1 MSPGPVIGVDA
12 GGTKLLAGVLR
23 NDNEDSE
30 DLTVGHRVRRLWSGG
45 DRAEVLSTMV
55 EAVAAART
63 AAGTDVTAVGFGI
76 PALLDFSRGVAVSS
90 VHLPL
95 EGLAF
100 RDLMSDR
107 LGLPVFVDNDANLA
121 ALAEQRIGAARGARN
136 VVLLTLGTGIGSG
149 IVLDGR
155 VFRGTTGAGVE
166 IGHMTIDHHGP
177 PCQGTCPGRGC
188 LEVMASGTAI
198 GRDGTDAGRRDPA
211 SALGRAVAQR
221 GVVTGE
227 EVAQL
232 ALAGDPAACSV
243 MAAIGRSLGA
253 GLASVVNIFE
263 PEVIVIGGGAAAAGD
278 LLLDPAREVVAERAL
293 RPSRDG
299 VRIVPAAL
307 GEEAGMVGAGLFAL
321 AGGRG

>member
-1 MSPGPVIGVDA
+1 VDA

-23 NDNEDSE
+23 KSVNDDP

-45 DRAEVLSTMV
+45 DRAEVLNTMV
-55 EAVAAART
+55 EAVSEARAAA
-63 AAGTDVTAVGFGI
+63 GDVAAVGFGI
-76 PALLDFSRGVAVSS
+76 PALLDREAGVAVSS

-95 EGLAF
+95 DGLAF
-100 RDLMSDR
+100 GELMAER

-121 ALAEQRIGAARGARN
+121 ALAEQRIGAARGFRN
-136 VVLLTLGTGIGSG
+136 VVMLTLGTGIGSG

-155 VFRGTTGAGVE
+155 VFRGSTGAGAE

-198 GRDGTDAGRRDPA
+198 AREGTDAGRRDPA

-221 GVVTGE
+221 GVLTGE
-227 EVAQL
+227 EVT
-232 ALAGDPAACSV
+232 ALAVAGDEPACSV
-243 MAAIGRSLGA
+243 MASIGRSLGA

-293 RPSRDG
+293 KPSRDN

-321 AGGRG
+321 SEGRD

>member
-1 MSPGPVIGVDA
+1 MSPGPVVGVDA
-12 GGTKLLAGVLR
+12 GGTKLLAGVLQ
-23 NDNEDSE
+23 NNNA
-30 DLTVGHRVRRLWSGG
+30 DLTIDHRVRRLWSGG
-45 DRAEVLSTMV
+45 DRAEVLDTMV
-55 EAVAAART
+55 EAVAAAR
-63 AAGTDVTAVGFGI
+63 AAASTDVSAVGFGI
-76 PALLDFSRGVAVSS
+76 PALLDFAAGIAVSS

-95 EGLAF
+95 DGLAF
-100 RDLMSDR
+100 RDVMAER
-107 LGLPVFVDNDANLA
+107 LGLPVFLDNDANLA
-121 ALAEQRIGAARGARN
+121 VLAEQQVGAARGARN
-136 VVLLTLGTGIGSG
+136 VVMLTLGTGIGSG

-155 VFRGTTGAGVE
+155 VFRGTTGAGAE

-198 GRDGTDAGRRDPA
+198 GREGTDAGLRDPE

-221 GVVTGE
+221 GLVTGE
-227 EVAQL
+227 EVTEL
-232 ALAGDPAACSV
+232 ALTGDEAACSV

-278 LLLDPAREVVAERAL
+278 LLLDPAREVVSQRAL
-293 RPSRDG
+293 RPSRDS

-321 AGGRG
+321 AAGAA

>member
-1 MSPGPVIGVDA
+1 MSSGPVIGVDA
-12 GGTKLLAGVLR
+12 GGTKLLAGVIQ
-23 NDNEDSE
+23 D
-30 DLTVGHRVRRLWSGG
+30 DLTVDHRVRRLWSGG
-45 DRAEVLSTMV
+45 DRAEVLDTMV
-55 EAVAAART
+55 EAVSAAR
-63 AAGTDVTAVGFGI
+63 AGAPDVRAVGFGI
-76 PALLDFSRGVAVSS
+76 PSLLAFEAGVSISS

-95 EGLAF
+95 ADLPF
-100 RDLMSDR
+100 RDLMTER
-107 LGLPVFVDNDANLA
+107 LGLPVYLDNDANLA
-121 ALAEQRIGAARGARN
+121 ALAEQRVGAGKGFSN
-136 VVLLTLGTGIGSG
+136 LVLITLGTGIGSG

-155 VFRGTTGAGVE
+155 LFRGSTGAGAE

-198 GRDGTDAGRRDPA
+198 GREGTDAGRRDPS

-221 GVVTGE
+221 GAVSGE
-227 EVAQL
+227 EVKDL
-232 ALAGDPAACSV
+232 ALSGDEAACSV

-278 LLLDPAREVVAERAL
+278 LLLDPAREVVAQRAL
-293 RPSRDG
+293 RPSRDT

-321 AGGRG
+321 DEGQV